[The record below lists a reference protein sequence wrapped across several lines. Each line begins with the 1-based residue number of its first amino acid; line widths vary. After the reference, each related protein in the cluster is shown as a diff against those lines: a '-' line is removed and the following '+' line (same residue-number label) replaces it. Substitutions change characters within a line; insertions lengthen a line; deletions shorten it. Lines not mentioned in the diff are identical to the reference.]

1 MPIQLIFDKML
12 MRKLDLT
19 IIVMS
24 SVRLPWR
31 SKAINS
37 TWNKSPQAFVIF
49 TESNRSYYEANENDQ
64 FEQIRKKNIFSEW
77 ITLVDDDTYVNIP
90 RMKQML
96 NKLDSRKDML
106 IGHVLT
112 PFKCLWG
119 GSGMILSQS
128 AFRKLKYGLQRNIM
142 KKVHSRRNDI
152 IIVKYAQ
159 QLNISILHSN
169 LIWGNPI
176 PEASDFV
183 NQMKNK
189 YESFESS
196 VKGVV
201 SLHKMCPDITCAPMY
216 AAHKI
221 ISKKESFDYK
231 III

>member
-1 MPIQLIFDKML
+1 ME
-12 MRKLDLT
+12 LDLT

-37 TWNKSPQAFVIF
+37 TWNKHPQAVVVF
-49 TESNRSYYEANENDQ
+49 TESNRSYYAANENDQ
-64 FEQIRKKNIFSEW
+64 FQQIREKNITSDW
-77 ITLVDDDTYVNIP
+77 ITLVDDDTYINIP
-90 RMKQML
+90 RMKEML
-96 NKLDSRKDML
+96 KKLNSRKDVL

-119 GSGMILSQS
+119 GAGMILSRS
-128 AFRKLKYGLQRNIM
+128 AFRKMKYGLRRNKMNKIN
-142 KKVHSRRNDI
+142 SRRNDV

-169 LIWGNPI
+169 LLWGNPI

-183 NQMKNK
+183 TQKKK
-189 YESFESS
+189 YASFESA

-201 SLHKMCPDITCAPMY
+201 SLHKMCPDTTCAPMY
-216 AAHKI
+216 EAHEV
-221 ISKKESFDYK
+221 ISKKERFNYN
-231 III
+231 ILI